1 MIHHVDIFAHQ
12 TLNVI
17 FLANVAVMFPVFRK
31 VKYVQVRNRIIA
43 INRGCLK
50 RGTLSFLVDCHFLLL
65 LQKKVTK
72 EKESGKDNRS
82 CFSPIAQCYF
92 PLQKTGSGS
101 HLFRF
106 ALAPHKKNAAIL
118 KLISVIVRLLII
130 CEKKGDASPF
140 QKPQVM

>member
-1 MIHHVDIFAHQ
+1 
-12 TLNVI
+12 
-17 FLANVAVMFPVFRK
+17 
-31 VKYVQVRNRIIA
+31 
-43 INRGCLK
+43 
-50 RGTLSFLVDCHFLLL
+50 LL

-82 CFSPIAQCYF
+82 CFSPIAQCHF

>member
-1 MIHHVDIFAHQ
+1 MGCKGSSVRVRSPRQRVDG
-12 TLNVI
+12 
-17 FLANVAVMFPVFRK
+17 
-31 VKYVQVRNRIIA
+31 
-43 INRGCLK
+43 GCLK

-82 CFSPIAQCYF
+82 CFSPIAQCHF

-118 KLISVIVRLLII
+118 KLISVIVRLLIT
-130 CEKKGDASPF
+130 CKKRGMPPPSKSLRLCNLRYAN
-140 QKPQVM
+140 